1 MSTRNTSGRPKAPHT
16 EMKCA
21 TFSQAGLS
29 SVPAICM
36 GWLAIMPT
44 GRPPSRASMVTT
56 LRA

>member
-1 MSTRNTSGRPKAPHT
+1 
-16 EMKCA
+16 MKCA

-29 SVPAICM
+29 SMPAICM